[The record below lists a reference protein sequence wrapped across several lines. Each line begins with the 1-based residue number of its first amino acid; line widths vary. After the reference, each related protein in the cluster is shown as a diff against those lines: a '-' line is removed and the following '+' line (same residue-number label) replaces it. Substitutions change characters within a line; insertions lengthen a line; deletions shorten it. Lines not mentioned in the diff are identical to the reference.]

1 MNYPSPP
8 SLFCCEFP
16 RNYIF
21 DYFFHFQGPILIPLF
36 LSLSLSKMISSYAYE
51 ISELYFGLA
60 ESLRNNIFWYFDYYQ
75 VFQIITLIFMLFQQ
89 ILQKF
94 TFTRYSNSI
103 LTTFIIWS
111 VRISHWEE
119 NIYSFLNRI
128 FKMWKEM
135 KSNYHKKDTILRCCE
150 ASWYFS
156 SNINE
161 IKTNLVE
168 PNVYNHLFLKYCCG
182 QIRCLEIRIDSKKK
196 KKKKERKLF
205 SKCFNFLC
213 YCHNGRYIGHKKN
226 IFSLITR
233 W

>member
-1 MNYPSPP
+1 MA
-8 SLFCCEFP
+8 
-16 RNYIF
+16 I
-21 DYFFHFQGPILIPLF
+21 
-36 LSLSLSKMISSYAYE
+36 
-51 ISELYFGLA
+51 
-60 ESLRNNIFWYFDYYQ
+60 
-75 VFQIITLIFMLFQQ
+75 IITLISMYL
-89 ILQKF
+89 ILQNF
-94 TFTRYSNSI
+94 TFTWYSNPI
-103 LTTFIIWS
+103 LTNM
-111 VRISHWEE
+111 ISQDQSLRRKYIFFF
-119 NIYSFLNRI
+119 NNNRI